1 LCPSTKYTTFVLG
14 EFEVFRGNL
23 ENAAKVLDD
32 MEGQRVFKGFDQGFD
47 QTLTMSWPRGVVRVC
62 R

>member
-1 LCPSTKYTTFVLG
+1 
-14 EFEVFRGNL
+14 VFRGNL